1 MRVPQRLL
9 DTEYPDEY
17 HSLPLDDVKEHTLS
31 GTCWCLPRRSLRRY
45 GEHGFMFLWYHNAA
59 DNRQYYDAEDK
70 PLQ

>member
-1 MRVPQRLL
+1 VRVPQRLL

-31 GTCWCLPRRSLRRY
+31 GTCWCLPKQRVQRFKDGYFR
-45 GEHGFMFLWYHNAA
+45 FLWYHNAA